1 MVGGTHE
8 VEEPRIA
15 VTFRAMT
22 VFLFLLFFL
31 FIDFSLDGRKDGNH
45 AQAQERPSE
54 EGEI

>member
-1 MVGGTHE
+1 MRSKK
-8 VEEPRIA
+8 PRIA

-22 VFLFLLFFL
+22 VFLFLLFF
-31 FIDFSLDGRKDGNH
+31 FIYRFSLDGKKGQH